1 MEQNEENMEIN
12 RSEMNNFF
20 QSNSRS
26 SSTNTS
32 YQDLPSLVMEKDKS
46 DFLNSVNET
55 HHQLKQNSELKT
67 ETEFPEAYSVHKF
80 ESIDSVYDVQKDIS
94 QSKVLVELSINGE
107 LNPYEK
113 YKFKEDFYSL
123 CKNSPRYY
131 RPNEVVYDSFDSC
144 RNLLKESNKNLN
156 SDYQWDMQRYS
167 DFRCGLNSTERFRY
181 DKKLESTPVKR
192 DTSKSAFETDPDLLF
207 FQSNQSYAKEH
218 ISPLTKK
225 YLSSKNVQ
233 INENNL
239 KPKTEI
245 NIENDFMNMCSFKT
259 KKNIDEKFKESSVLN
274 ETIESEHLYSDYA
287 KGPVFPLEAYGTRPG
302 IESGREGIYTRQK
315 KDVKIN
321 IPEPIKDESLDSN
334 QLKNMDK
341 KLKKLIKK
349 NFKEDLKSHIVDL
362 QLKPETVSWEIPH
375 EKKCST
381 QNNFDESIS
390 TNEENNVS
398 NSVPYLPLRDVPV
411 HELVKKL
418 RHEFEL
424 EGDLSC
430 VPSDLNDVYLK

>member
-1 MEQNEENMEIN
+1 MEQNEENIEIN
-12 RSEMNNFF
+12 RSQMNNCF
-20 QSNSRS
+20 QPNSRS

-46 DFLNSVNET
+46 DFLQSVNEP
-55 HHQLKQNSELKT
+55 HIQHKEKSQFKT
-67 ETEFPEAYSVHKF
+67 ETEFSEIYSVPKF
-80 ESIDSVYDVQKDIS
+80 ESIDFVYDIQKDIN
-94 QSKVLVELSINGE
+94 QSKFFIEPSINGE

-123 CKNSPRYY
+123 CKNSPRYR
-131 RPNEVVYDSFDSC
+131 RPNEVIYDSFDSC
-144 RNLLKESNKNLN
+144 RNYLKESNKNFN

-167 DFRCGLNSTERFRY
+167 DFRCGLNSADGFRN
-181 DKKLESTPVKR
+181 DKKLASTPVKR
-192 DTSKSAFETDPDLLF
+192 DTSKSAFENDPDLLYY
-207 FQSNQSYAKEH
+207 QSNQGKSKECL
-218 ISPLTKK
+218 SPLTKR
-225 YLSSKNVQ
+225 YLSHKNVQ
-233 INENNL
+233 ISENNF
-239 KPKTEI
+239 KPKSEI
-245 NIENDFMNMCSFKT
+245 NFESDFMNMCSFKT
-259 KKNIDEKFKESSVLN
+259 KKNNQDEFKECSVLN

-302 IESGREGIYTRQK
+302 IESGREGIYTRRK

-321 IPEPIKDESLDSN
+321 VPESIKDESLDSN
-334 QLKNMDK
+334 QLKDMDK

-349 NFKEDLKSHIVDL
+349 NLKEDLKSHIVDL
-362 QLKPETVSWEIPH
+362 QLKPQTVSWDIPA
-375 EKKCST
+375 ERKDSSQKNLNEST
-381 QNNFDESIS
+381 LS
-390 TNEENNVS
+390 NEQSNVS

-430 VPSDLNDVYLK
+430 VPSDLNDVYLR